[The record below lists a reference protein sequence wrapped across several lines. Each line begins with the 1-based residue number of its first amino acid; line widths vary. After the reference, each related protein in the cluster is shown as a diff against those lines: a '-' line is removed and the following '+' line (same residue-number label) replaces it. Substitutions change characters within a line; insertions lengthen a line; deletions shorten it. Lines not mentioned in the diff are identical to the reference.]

1 MDVGRAVA
9 EVPSRM
15 SRIGWA
21 SADDLHETEGVC
33 KQCEAGAERTPVPE
47 ESLARSVFA
56 SLGGVVEIGAVNFT
70 GTWKLADVSVD
81 GFLAGRR
88 QELGRLMDGI
98 QEVCRFGAPG
108 MAIADELGYLREH
121 EVTPEF
127 LLLWSAG
134 LTGVPEPLEE
144 LAEPRVVRRMCRMG
158 ADLQLTRFLQDL
170 ITAAICA
177 EVEERAGAAR
187 IAEILGIAAELVDS
201 SGRNSPETAFRMWR
215 VAHLPDL
222 LRPDS
227 PAPQWGRAA
236 FRAYDLELERVL
248 ASA

>member
-1 MDVGRAVA
+1 M
-9 EVPSRM
+9 
-15 SRIGWA
+15 
-21 SADDLHETEGVC
+21 C
-33 KQCEAGAERTPVPE
+33 KQCETGAERTPVPE

-81 GFLAGRR
+81 DFLAGRR

-144 LAEPRVVRRMCRMG
+144 LAEPSVVRRMCRMG
-158 ADLQLTRFLQDL
+158 ADLQLTQFLQDL

-177 EVEERAGAAR
+177 EVEERAAAAQ
-187 IAEILGIAAELVDS
+187 IAEILDIASELVDS

-215 VAHLPDL
+215 VAQLPDL

-227 PAPQWGRAA
+227 SAPQWGRAA
-236 FRAYDLELERVL
+236 FRAYDLELEKVL

>member
-1 MDVGRAVA
+1 MT
-9 EVPSRM
+9 
-15 SRIGWA
+15 RIGSA
-21 SADDLHETEGVC
+21 STGHLHETVRVC
-33 KQCEAGAERTPVPE
+33 RQREAGDEITPVPE

-98 QEVCRFGAPG
+98 QEVCRFGVPG

-158 ADLQLTRFLQDL
+158 ADLQLTQFLQAL

-177 EVEERAGAAR
+177 EVEERAAAVH
-187 IAEILGIAAELVDS
+187 IAEILGIASELVDP
-201 SGRNSPETAFRMWR
+201 SGRNSPESAFRMWR
-215 VAHLPDL
+215 VAQLPGIL
-222 LRPDS
+222 HPYS
-227 PAPQWGRAA
+227 EAPESGRAA
-236 FRAYDLELERVL
+236 FRAYDLELERAL
-248 ASA
+248 APDI

>member
-1 MDVGRAVA
+1 MGRGYGLDG
-9 EVPSRM
+9 PSRM

-21 SADDLHETEGVC
+21 STDDLHETVGVC
-33 KQCEAGAERTPVPE
+33 KQRETGAASTPVPE

-70 GTWKLADVSVD
+70 GTWRLADVSVD

-88 QELGRLMDGI
+88 KELGRLMDGI

-158 ADLQLTRFLQDL
+158 ADLQLTQFLQAL

-177 EVEERAGAAR
+177 EVEERAGAAH
-187 IAEILGIAAELVDS
+187 IAGILGIASELVDS

-215 VAHLPDL
+215 VAQLPDL

-236 FRAYDLELERVL
+236 FRAYDLELEKVL